1 MVLPS
6 LLLVFSAAFGLVVGS
21 FLGCCI
27 YRVPRGIS
35 LLSPRRS
42 FCPACQKPI
51 SWKHN
56 VPVLSW
62 LMLRGRCPN
71 CKESISAR
79 YPIVEALTASLFFLA
94 AWQFG
99 FPVTLSFWVL
109 FSLLI
114 IATFIDL
121 EFLIIPDLV
130 SKSGIVAGLLCS
142 VLTPELQHTT
152 SRPLAAILSLAGA
165 LSGGGILFVVGE
177 AGKLLFGRYQINL
190 KAPTHFRFE
199 HIPPDDAHIVIDEE
213 SFRWSDHFFR
223 KTDRIKIRAAEVTI
237 NEQFFARTDLDFYH
251 DRLVTT
257 QGAIPLQEVRT
268 VTGQT
273 RHAEFPREAMGLGD
287 VKLLAAIGA
296 FTGWQGVVFSVPM
309 ASFIG
314 AGFGLVRAL
323 IRRDWSS
330 KIPFGPYLAFGALLW
345 IFCGNGL
352 VDWYCH
358 LLYGQGT

>member
-6 LLLVFSAAFGLVVGS
+6 LLLVSSAALGLVVGS

-27 YRVPRGIS
+27 YRLPRGIS

-42 FCPACQKPI
+42 FCPACRKPI

-62 LMLRGRCPN
+62 LMLGGRCPD
-71 CKESISAR
+71 CKERISAR
-79 YPIVEALTASLFFLA
+79 YPIVEALTGSLFFLA
-94 AWQFG
+94 AWQFR
-99 FPVTLSFWVL
+99 FPVALSFWVL

-114 IATFIDL
+114 LATFIDL

-130 SKSGIVAGLLCS
+130 SKSGILTGVLCS
-142 VLTPELQHTT
+142 VLTPELQQTT

-165 LSGGGILFVVGE
+165 LTGGGVLLLVGE
-177 AGKLLFGRYQINL
+177 AGKLLFGRYKINL
-190 KAPTHFRFE
+190 KAPTRFRFE
-199 HIPPDDAHIVIDEE
+199 HIPPDDAHIVIDDD

-237 NEQFFARTDLDFYH
+237 NDQRFPGTDLNFYH

-257 QGAIPLQEVRT
+257 RGTIPLQEIRT

-273 RHAEFPREAMGLGD
+273 RYAELPREAMGLGD

-296 FTGWQGVVFSVPM
+296 FTGWQGVLFTVPM

-314 AGFGLVRAL
+314 AGFGLVWAL
-323 IRRDWSS
+323 LRRNWSS
-330 KIPFGPYLAFGALLW
+330 KIPFGPYLALGALLW

-352 VDWYCH
+352 VDWYWH
-358 LLYGQGT
+358 LL

>member
-6 LLLVFSAAFGLVVGS
+6 LLLVSSAAFGLVVGS

-27 YRVPRGIS
+27 YRLPRGIS

-62 LMLRGRCPN
+62 LMLRGCCPD
-71 CKESISAR
+71 CKERISAR

-94 AWQFG
+94 AWQFR
-99 FPVTLSFWVL
+99 FPVAFAFWML

-114 IATFIDL
+114 LATFIDL
-121 EFLIIPDLV
+121 EFLIIPDRV
-130 SKSGIVAGLLCS
+130 SKTGIVCGLLFS
-142 VLTPELQHTT
+142 VLAPELQHTD

-165 LSGGGILFVVGE
+165 LTGGGILLLVGE
-177 AGKLLFGRYQINL
+177 AGKLLFGRYKINL
-190 KAPTHFRFE
+190 KAPTRFRFE
-199 HIPPDDAHIVIDEE
+199 HIPPDDAHIVIDDD

-223 KTDRIKIRAAEVTI
+223 KTDRMKIRAAEVTI
-237 NEQFFARTDLDFYH
+237 NEQFFPGIDLNFYH

-257 QGAIPLQEVRT
+257 RGTIPLQEIRT

-273 RHAEFPREAMGLGD
+273 RYAELPREAMGLGD

-296 FTGWQGVVFSVPM
+296 FTGWQGVLFTVPM

-314 AGFGLVRAL
+314 AGFGLGLAL
-323 IRRDWSS
+323 LGRRDRSS
-330 KIPFGPYLAFGALLW
+330 KIPFGPYLALGALLW

-352 VDWYCH
+352 IDWYWH
-358 LLYGQGT
+358 LL